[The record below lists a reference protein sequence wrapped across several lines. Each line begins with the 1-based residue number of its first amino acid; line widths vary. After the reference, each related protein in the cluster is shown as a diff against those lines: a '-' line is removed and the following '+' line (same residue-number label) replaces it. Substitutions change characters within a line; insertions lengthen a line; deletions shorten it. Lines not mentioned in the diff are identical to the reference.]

1 MEQEKQPLGLL
12 FGSVGYNT
20 PKDVDNLIDN
30 LDIPQ
35 SFYILTQSL
44 HYVHESRLFTLQE
57 TELVSKS
64 LRILHKLMSE
74 GNITSDITE

>member
-1 MEQEKQPLGLL
+1 MEQEKQPTGLL
-12 FGSVGYNT
+12 FGNIGYNK
-20 PKDVDNLIDN
+20 PEDVDYLIDN

-44 HYVHESRLFTLQE
+44 HYIHDSRLLSLQE

-64 LRILHKLMSE
+64 IRILHKLVS
-74 GNITSDITE
+74 GDKPDIE

>member
-1 MEQEKQPLGLL
+1 MEQEKQPVGLL
-12 FGSVGYNT
+12 FGSIGYNK
-20 PKDVDNLIDN
+20 PEDVDSLIDN
-30 LDIPQ
+30 LDMAQ

-64 LRILHKLMSE
+64 LRLLHKMVSGE
-74 GNITSDITE
+74 KPEVE